1 MRGTVKITG
10 NNSDAAPARSAADG
24 PVNQDRALRMPRV
37 PGFTLIELLIV
48 MSVMGILISI
58 AVPNLKQSVI
68 KARESVLREDLFQMR
83 EAIDQYYADNGK
95 YPDALTDLLNKDD
108 KTKSYLRGIPKD
120 PFTNAE
126 DWIIVAPEG
135 GAEGGTGGS
144 SENSEGG
151 GSQGGVFDV
160 HSASPLV
167 AVDGT
172 PYNKW

>member
-1 MRGTVKITG
+1 MNTQVR
-10 NNSDAAPARSAADG
+10 PQR
-24 PVNQDRALRMPRV
+24 
-37 PGFTLIELLIV
+37 GFTIIELMIV
-48 MSVMGILISI
+48 MSIMGILLSI
-58 AVPNLKQSVI
+58 AAPNLKQSLI
-68 KARESVLREDLFQMR
+68 KARESVLRENLFQMR

-108 KTKSYLRGIPKD
+108 KTRSYLRAIPKD

-126 DWIIVAPEG
+126 DWITVAPEG

-144 SENSEGG
+144 SENSSGGGSGG
-151 GSQGGVFDV
+151 GSQGNVFDV

-172 PYNKW
+172 AYNTW